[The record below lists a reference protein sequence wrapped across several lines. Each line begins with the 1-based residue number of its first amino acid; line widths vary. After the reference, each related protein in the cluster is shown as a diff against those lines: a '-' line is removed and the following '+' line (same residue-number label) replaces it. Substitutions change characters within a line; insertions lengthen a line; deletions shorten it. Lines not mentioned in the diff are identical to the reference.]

1 MLRKRLEVEDLTPA
15 DVQRL
20 ITQAVGEAVGP
31 LQQTVQELRRQ
42 LHQHRRVITHKE
54 APAYFNHDVQPETV
68 LRYIKE
74 EGLPAVQR
82 GRLYFIEV
90 EALFDWQLRRRSDD
104 GEEGG

>member
-1 MLRKRLEVEDLTPA
+1 MIRRRLEVEDLTPT

-20 ITQAVGEAVGP
+20 ITQAVNEAVGP
-31 LQQTVQELRRQ
+31 LQQAVQELREQ
-42 LHQHRRVITHKE
+42 LHRHRKVITHKE
-54 APAYFNHDVQPETV
+54 APAYFNYDVQPETI

-90 EALFDWQLRRRSDD
+90 EDLFEWQLGRNDKSD
-104 GEEGG
+104 